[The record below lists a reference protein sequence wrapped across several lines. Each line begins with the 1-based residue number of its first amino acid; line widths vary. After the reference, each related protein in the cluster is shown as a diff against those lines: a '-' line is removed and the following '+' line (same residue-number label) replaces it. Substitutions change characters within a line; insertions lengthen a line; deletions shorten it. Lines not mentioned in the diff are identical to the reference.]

1 MCAYQT
7 TRRSRINDPRCA
19 SATGRSGWQK
29 RDGLAPLEM
38 ILGLPLVLLL
48 FALIFNAGFTGMWK
62 LRLLG
67 ASQEAA
73 WRDRGSIHENPQNDP
88 RNGAS
93 HAYITPL
100 PPPKYQ
106 SDFWRQREQAE
117 ETNIQ
122 TEVLSSNITTAL
134 ELPAYTN
141 KSELSSA
148 PAVET
153 PYSAFEKV
161 TNLLDPTKSTV
172 QGKASIRRYF
182 PLLQNGL
189 PKLPM
194 LDSSTV
200 QQFTHNSFP
209 YWNMER
215 STPQDDSDGKV
226 IHHDPVRVNLGKNVS
241 RRTKALYEKHDLT
254 LDTLPV
260 DDQKC
265 PDQNLLSPEQKIQ
278 LRRIHDTELFRNTSN
293 PSIQSTESFPD
304 VVQNVRNA
312 LGSTL
317 HPLTGF
323 DEQGGHGCDC
333 ENDQF
338 MDGETYDWA
347 GVIAQLTGKG
357 SRCQPFH
364 PPKFMPPLPSF
375 LADAVVGQGDI
386 KYVREKYGEP
396 HMVRV
401 ENDRK
406 KLINESDPHKQRED
420 EFYPQR
426 GSLPHT
432 LAGSYIGFFQR
443 VISEHEKYGYDA
455 PPVLIKKRD
464 SLGDYREGF

>member
-7 TRRSRINDPRCA
+7 TCRAPIDHPRCA

-29 RDGLAPLEM
+29 RGGLAPLEM
-38 ILGLPLVLLL
+38 ILGLPLILLL

-73 WRDRGSIHENPQNDP
+73 WRDRGSIHENEQNNP

-117 ETNIQ
+117 ETNTH
-122 TEVLSSNITTAL
+122 TEVNSIADLN
-134 ELPAYTN
+134 LPGHEI
-141 KSELSSA
+141 KRELSSA
-148 PAVET
+148 PAVRT
-153 PYSAFEKV
+153 TYGAFQTV
-161 TNLLDPTKSTV
+161 TDLLDPTKSTV
-172 QGKASIRRYF
+172 QGTASIRRYF

-189 PKLPM
+189 PM
-194 LDSSTV
+194 LNDSTH

-209 YWNMER
+209 YWNMENR
-215 STPQDDSDGKV
+215 TLRDTA
-226 IHHDPVRVNLGKNVS
+226 RVNLGKNIS

-265 PDQNLLSPEQKIQ
+265 PDQNQLSPEQKIQ
-278 LRRIHDTELFRNTSN
+278 LRRIHDTESFRDISN
-293 PSIQSTESFPD
+293 LGTQDPNSFPES
-304 VVQNVRNA
+304 VRRVRNA

-338 MDGETYDWA
+338 IDGEAYDWA
-347 GVIAQLTGKG
+347 NVLGGDPCAPLN
-357 SRCQPFH
+357 FH
-364 PPKFMPPLPSF
+364 PSFMPPLPSF
-375 LADAVVGQGDI
+375 LADAVVGQGDS
-386 KYVREKYGEP
+386 KYVTEKYGEP

-401 ENDRK
+401 EDEPD
-406 KLINESDPHKQRED
+406 KLINETDPDDQRED

-426 GSLPHT
+426 GSLPHS
-432 LAGSYIGFFQR
+432 LAGSYIDFFQR
-443 VISEHEKYGYDA
+443 VIKEHKKYGYDA
-455 PPVLIKKRD
+455 PPLLIQEIQ
-464 SLGDYREGF
+464 SLGGYQPGF

>member
-1 MCAYQT
+1 
-7 TRRSRINDPRCA
+7 
-19 SATGRSGWQK
+19 
-29 RDGLAPLEM
+29 
-38 ILGLPLVLLL
+38 
-48 FALIFNAGFTGMWK
+48 MWK

-73 WRDRGSIHENPQNDP
+73 WRDRGSIHKNGQNNPG
-88 RNGAS
+88 NGGGS

-100 PPPKYQ
+100 PPPKYR
-106 SDFWRQREQAE
+106 SDFWRQRGQDK

-122 TEVLSSNITTAL
+122 TEVNSITPL
-134 ELPAYTN
+134 ELPGYE
-141 KSELSSA
+141 KKGELSSA

-153 PYSAFEKV
+153 RYGAFQTV
-161 TNLLDPTKSTV
+161 TNLLDPTKSTM

-189 PKLPM
+189 PM
-194 LDSSTV
+194 FDDSTH

-209 YWNMER
+209 YWNMES
-215 STPQDDSDGKV
+215 STHQDTA
-226 IHHDPVRVNLGKNVS
+226 RVTLGNNLS
-241 RRTKALYEKHDLT
+241 RRTKALYEVPGLT
-254 LDTLPV
+254 LTTPPV

-265 PDQNLLSPEQKIQ
+265 PDQNQFGNLNELSAEKKIQ
-278 LRRIHDTELFRNTSN
+278 LRRIHDTESFSN
-293 PSIQSTESFPD
+293 PGAQSTNSFPD

-312 LGSTL
+312 LRPTL

-323 DEQGGHGCDC
+323 DEKGNHGCSC
-333 ENDQF
+333 EDDRF

-347 GVIAQLTGKG
+347 EVIAQLTGVG

-364 PPKFMPPLPSF
+364 PPNFMPPLPSF
-375 LADAVVGQGDI
+375 RADAVIGQDDS
-386 KYVREKYGEP
+386 KYVMEKYGEP
-396 HMVRV
+396 HMVKV
-401 ENDRK
+401 EDEPD
-406 KLINESDPHKQRED
+406 KLMNERNRHDQQED

-443 VISEHEKYGYDA
+443 VIAEHGKYGYDA

-464 SLGDYREGF
+464 SLGDYQPGF